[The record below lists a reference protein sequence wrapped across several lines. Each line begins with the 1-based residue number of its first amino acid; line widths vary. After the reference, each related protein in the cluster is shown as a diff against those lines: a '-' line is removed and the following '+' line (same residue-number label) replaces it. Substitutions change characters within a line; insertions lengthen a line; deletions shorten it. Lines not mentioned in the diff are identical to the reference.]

1 MYMGM
6 SDLKESNLVIEFI
19 KEQIKEINTSN
30 IAIAKRLDVRDID
43 RLYELKLAKNLEVLG
58 DISCGEC
65 HNASDTALPISKIT
79 LNEAIAIVRFGNEK
93 TLKGGMPTYKS
104 FNNGKDPF
112 IADSGLKR
120 RLEVLYTD
128 DFLKTAKQKSME

>member
-1 MYMGM
+1 MIY
-6 SDLKESNLVIEFI
+6 KESNLVIEFI

-65 HNASDTALPISKIT
+65 HNASDTALSISKIT
-79 LNEAIAIVRFGNEK
+79 LNEAIAIVRFGNAK
-93 TLKGGMPTYKS
+93 TLQGGMPIYKS

-128 DFLKTAKQKSME
+128 DFLKTAKQKTME